1 MTTASSIAPAVAI
14 IGALIAAVFLYS
26 RARAEAPL
34 PAAEL
39 LDPAPA

>member
-14 IGALIAAVFLYS
+14 IGALIATVFLYS
-26 RARAEAPL
+26 QARAEAPL
-34 PAAEL
+34 SAAEL